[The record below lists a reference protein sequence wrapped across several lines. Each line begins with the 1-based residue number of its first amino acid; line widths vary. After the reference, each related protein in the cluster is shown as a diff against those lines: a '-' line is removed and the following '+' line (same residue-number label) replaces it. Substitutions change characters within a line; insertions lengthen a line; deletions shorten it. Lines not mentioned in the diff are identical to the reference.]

1 MARRAYPHCEF
12 PLGFALNLLHP
23 IPISSRPRDREEKR
37 AFFESLNVMRQVVVQ
52 CEQGSDRQIE
62 CTTFCSHRHM
72 TGHSLDRDPAFILVT
87 GKPRACLQC
96 DEDNAKVVIL
106 DEGLR
111 VLAAVPVG
119 FAVKLLQFP
128 GQIEFE
134 KGSCQW
140 RRMRPPVLVVVVR
153 GG

>member
-1 MARRAYPHCEF
+1 MRTAVRHEAELDQLCI
-12 PLGFALNLLHP
+12 NLLHP
-23 IPISSRPRDREEKR
+23 IPVSSRPRDREENR

-72 TGHSLDRDPAFILVT
+72 TGDSLDRDPAFVLVP
-87 GKPRACLQC
+87 GKSRACLQC
-96 DEDNAKVVIL
+96 DEDDAKVVIL

-134 KGSCQW
+134 KGSCQR

>member
-1 MARRAYPHCEF
+1 
-12 PLGFALNLLHP
+12 
-23 IPISSRPRDREEKR
+23 
-37 AFFESLNVMRQVVVQ
+37 MRQVVVQ

-72 TGHSLDRDPAFILVT
+72 TGHSLDRDPAFILVP

-96 DEDNAKVVIL
+96 DEDDAKVVIL

-134 KGSCQW
+134 KGSCQR

-153 GG
+153 GGDIVDLPFTSS